1 MKVLKMETLKPR
13 NLIAK
18 DLRSPKYR
26 MRVSICK
33 KRYNRKDQKTIL
45 KKELAYGYEAI

>member
-1 MKVLKMETLKPR
+1 MKTLKMETLKPR

-26 MRVSICK
+26 MRVAICK
-33 KRYNRKDQKTIL
+33 KRYNRNDQKTNI